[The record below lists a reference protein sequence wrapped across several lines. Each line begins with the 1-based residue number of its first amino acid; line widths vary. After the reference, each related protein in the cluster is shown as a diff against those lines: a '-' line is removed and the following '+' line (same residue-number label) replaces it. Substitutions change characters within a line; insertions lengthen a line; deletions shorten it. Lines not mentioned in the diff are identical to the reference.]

1 MAPVSKL
8 NIPMLSTEGNGVK
21 LDFSVTAAEA
31 GETIS
36 RACLRADRER
46 RPPPPYQVVERS
58 LRHLPIRARVT
69 FDRARPPR
77 LGGDNS
83 PGEME
88 SDAIFVYPHATVLH
102 LLSIPDGFT

>member
-1 MAPVSKL
+1 MLASRRQKGESK
-8 NIPMLSTEGNGVK
+8 P
-21 LDFSVTAAEA
+21 
-31 GETIS
+31 IS

-46 RPPPPYQVVERS
+46 RLPPLHHVVERS

-69 FDRARPPR
+69 FDRVRPPR

-83 PGEME
+83 PGARE

-102 LLSIPDGFT
+102 LLSTPDGFTAHRSHD